1 MQALP
6 PPSKLRVWIENA
18 PVGNLEGPDPYVFAY
33 RPDLAASL
41 AVSLTMPVR
50 LQSWTDHRALH
61 PIFQMNLPEG
71 AMLIAIRQAI
81 AKIAR
86 TDDLSLLQILG
97 GYQTGRNRFTS
108 ADPKPPQPAATPE
121 ALDDILKYPDT
132 EELFHDLM
140 GRYLLQS
147 GISGVQPKVM
157 IDARERATLRSS
169 SYIVKSWGGD
179 YPHLAANEYFCMTA
193 VKRSGLPTPEFY
205 LSKDGRLFVMK
216 RFDLT
221 EEGRN
226 LGFEDMCVL
235 QGAGADGK
243 YDSTCERVIKSIN
256 SYVSPQH
263 RGVAREIFFQS
274 LLLSVALRNGDGHL
288 KNYGVIYDDPM
299 GNDIRLAPI
308 YDVVTTTAYIPRDIP
323 ALSLGGSK
331 KWWSGAALRAFGV
344 SHCGLSQGKIG
355 RIFDAVTA
363 AVMETRGD
371 VRRYADE
378 HPGFR
383 DTAVR
388 MEAEWEK
395 GLETLKK

>member
-1 MQALP
+1 MEALHS
-6 PPSKLRVWIENA
+6 SKLKVWIENTPA
-18 PVGNLEGPDPYVFAY
+18 GNLEGPNPYVFAY
-33 RPDLAASL
+33 IPDLADSQS
-41 AVSLTMPVR
+41 VSLTMPVR
-50 LQSWTDHRALH
+50 LQSWTDPRALH

-86 TDDLSLLQILG
+86 TDDLSLLRILG

-108 ADPKPPQPAATPE
+108 SDQKLPQPVAPTE
-121 ALDDILKYPDT
+121 SLDDILKCPDT

-147 GISGVQPKVM
+147 GISGVQPKV
-157 IDARERATLRSS
+157 IINASERTTIRSS

-179 YPHLAANEYFCMTA
+179 YPYLAANEYFCMTA

-205 LSKDGRLFVMK
+205 LSEDGRLFVMK

-221 EEGRN
+221 EENRN

-235 QGAGADGK
+235 QGTGSDGK

-263 RGVAREIFFQS
+263 RGKAREIFFQS

-288 KNYGVIYDDPM
+288 KNYGIIYDDPM
-299 GNDIRLAPI
+299 GNDTRLAPI
-308 YDVVTTTAYIPRDIP
+308 YDVVTTTAYIKRDIP

-331 KWWSGAALRAFGV
+331 KWWSGAVLRAFGV
-344 SHCGLSQGKIG
+344 SHCGLSQGNIG
-355 RIFDAVTA
+355 RIFDLVTA
-363 AVMETRGD
+363 AVTETMSD

-383 DTAVR
+383 NTAAS
-388 MEAEWEK
+388 MEIEWEK
-395 GLETLKK
+395 GLETLK

>member
-1 MQALP
+1 
-6 PPSKLRVWIENA
+6 
-18 PVGNLEGPDPYVFAY
+18 
-33 RPDLAASL
+33 
-41 AVSLTMPVR
+41 
-50 LQSWTDHRALH
+50 
-61 PIFQMNLPEG
+61 MNLPEG

-108 ADPKPPQPAATPE
+108 ADQKPPQPAAASET
-121 ALDDILKYPDT
+121 LDDILKYPDT
-132 EELFHDLM
+132 EELFRDLM
-140 GRYLLQS
+140 DRYLLQS
-147 GISGVQPKVM
+147 GISGAQPKVM
-157 IDARERATLRSS
+157 IDVRERATLRSS

-179 YPHLAANEYFCMTA
+179 YPQLAANEYFCMTA

-205 LSKDGRLFVMK
+205 LSEDGRLFVMK

-235 QGAGADGK
+235 QGAGANDK

-263 RGVAREIFFQS
+263 RGTAREIFFQS

-288 KNYGVIYDDPM
+288 KNYGVIYDDPL

-308 YDVVTTTAYIPRDIP
+308 YDVVTTTPYIPRDIP

-331 KWWSGAALRAFGV
+331 KWWSGAALRAFGL

-355 RIFDAVTA
+355 RNFDAVTA

-378 HPGFR
+378 HPAFQ
-383 DTAVR
+383 DIAAR

-395 GLETLKK
+395 GLETLRK

>member
-1 MQALP
+1 MQALH
-6 PPSKLRVWIENA
+6 PSRLKVWIENT

-41 AVSLTMPVR
+41 SVSLTMPVR
-50 LQSWTDHRALH
+50 LQSWTDPRALH

-71 AMLIAIRQAI
+71 AMLIAVRQAI

-97 GYQTGRNRFTS
+97 GYHTGRNRFTS
-108 ADPKPPQPAATPE
+108 ADQKPTQPSATPE

-140 GRYLLQS
+140 DRYLLQS

-157 IDARERATLRSS
+157 INTRDRTTLRSS

-179 YPHLAANEYFCMTA
+179 YPNLAANEYFCMTA

-205 LSKDGRLFVMK
+205 LSEDGRLFVMK

-221 EEGRN
+221 EEGGN

-235 QGAGADGK
+235 QGTGTDGK
-243 YDSTCERVIKSIN
+243 YDSTCERVVKSIN
-256 SYVSPQH
+256 SYISPQH
-263 RGVAREIFFQS
+263 RGEAKEIFFQS
-274 LLLSVALRNGDGHL
+274 ILLSVALRNGDGHL

-299 GNDIRLAPI
+299 GNNIRLAPI

-331 KWWSGAALRAFGV
+331 KWWSKATLRAFGV
-344 SHCGLSQGKIG
+344 SHCGLSKSKIEKT
-355 RIFDAVTA
+355 FNAVTF
-363 AVMETRGD
+363 AVTETMSD
-371 VRRYADE
+371 IRRYADE
-378 HPGFR
+378 HPEFR
-383 DTAVR
+383 NIAAK
-388 MEAEWEK
+388 MEIEWGK
-395 GLETLKK
+395 GLETLRSC

>member
-1 MQALP
+1 MP
-6 PPSKLRVWIENA
+6 EPSPTSRLTVWIENTPA
-18 PVGNLEGPDPYVFAY
+18 GILEGPDPYVFAY

-50 LQSWTDHRALH
+50 LQSWTDRALH

-97 GYQTGRNRFTS
+97 GNQTGRNRFTS
-108 ADPKPPQPAATPE
+108 ADPKPPQPPPPPE

-132 EELFHDLM
+132 QELFRDLM
-140 GRYLLQS
+140 DRYLLQS

-157 IDARERATLRSS
+157 IDARDRTTLRSF
-169 SYIVKSWGGD
+169 SYIVKSWDSD
-179 YPHLAANEYFCMTA
+179 YPDLAANEYFCMTA

-205 LSKDGRLFVMK
+205 LSEDGRLFVMK
-216 RFDLT
+216 RFDLAAD
-221 EEGRN
+221 GRN

-235 QGAGADGK
+235 QGAGTDGK
-243 YDSTCERVIKSIN
+243 YDSTCERVVKSIN
-256 SYVSPQH
+256 SFVSPQH
-263 RGVAREIFFQS
+263 RGAAREIFFQS

-288 KNYGVIYDDPM
+288 KNYGVIYDDPLS
-299 GNDIRLAPI
+299 NDIRLAPV

-331 KWWSGAALRAFGV
+331 KWWNAAALRAFGV
-344 SHCGLSQGKIG
+344 AHCGLSQGKIG
-355 RIFDAVTA
+355 RIFTAVTA
-363 AVMETRGD
+363 AVIQTLGD
-371 VRRYADE
+371 VRHYAGE
-378 HPGFR
+378 HPSFR
-383 DTAVR
+383 DTAAR
-388 MEAEWEK
+388 MGAEWQK
-395 GLETLKK
+395 GLETLMD

>member
-1 MQALP
+1 MSS
-6 PPSKLRVWIENA
+6 PSPLRLRVWIEDT
-18 PVGNLEGPDPYVFAY
+18 PVGNIEGPDPYVFAY
-33 RPDLAASL
+33 RADLADSL

-50 LQSWTDHRALH
+50 LQSWTDRMLH

-108 ADPKPPQPAATPE
+108 ADQKPPKPAATLE
-121 ALDDILKYPDT
+121 TLEDILKYPDT

-140 GRYLLQS
+140 DRYLLQS

-157 IDARERATLRSS
+157 IDARERSTLRSS
-169 SYIVKSWGGD
+169 SYIVKSWDGN

-193 VKRSGLPTPEFY
+193 VKRSGLPTPEFH
-205 LSKDGRLFVMK
+205 LSEDRRLFVMK

-221 EEGRN
+221 EEGGN
-226 LGFEDMCVL
+226 LGFEDLCVL
-235 QGAGADGK
+235 QGLGADGK
-243 YDSTCERVIKSIN
+243 YDSTCERVVKSIN

-263 RGVAREIFFQS
+263 RGRAREIFFQS

-288 KNYGVIYDDPM
+288 KNYGVLYDDPTA
-299 GNDIRLAPI
+299 NNIRMAPI

-331 KWWSGAALRAFGV
+331 KWWSATVLRAFGV
-344 SHCGLSQGKIG
+344 SHCGLTPVKIAQ
-355 RIFDAVTA
+355 IFDAVTA
-363 AVMETRGD
+363 AVMETLEEI
-371 VRRYADE
+371 RRYAGE
-378 HPGFR
+378 HTAFR
-383 DTAVR
+383 NIAAR

-395 GLETLKK
+395 GLETLRK

>member
-6 PPSKLRVWIENA
+6 SSKLRVWIENTPA
-18 PVGNLEGPDPYVFAY
+18 GNLEGPDPYVFAY
-33 RPDLAASL
+33 LPNLAASL

-50 LQSWTDHRALH
+50 LQSWTDPWALH

-97 GYQTGRNRFTS
+97 GYQTGRNRFTLADQKLPQS
-108 ADPKPPQPAATPE
+108 AASPE

-132 EELFHDLM
+132 EELFRDLM

-157 IDARERATLRSS
+157 INARDRATFRSS

-179 YPHLAANEYFCMTA
+179 YPYLAANEYFCMTA

-205 LSKDGRLFVMK
+205 LSEDGRLFVMK

-221 EEGRN
+221 EDGGN

-235 QGAGADGK
+235 QGTGTDGK
-243 YDSTCERVIKSIN
+243 YDSTYERVVKSIN

-263 RGVAREIFFQS
+263 RGEAREIFFQS
-274 LLLSVALRNGDGHL
+274 LLISVALRNGDGHL
-288 KNYGVIYDDPM
+288 KNYGVIYDDLM
-299 GNDIRLAPI
+299 GNNIRLAPI

-331 KWWSGAALRAFGV
+331 KWWNGAALRAFGV
-344 SHCGLSQGKIG
+344 SHCGLSQGNIG
-355 RIFDAVTA
+355 KIFDLVTA
-363 AVMETRGD
+363 AVTETLSD
-371 VRRYADE
+371 IRRYADE

-383 DTAVR
+383 NTAAK
-388 MEAEWEK
+388 MEIEWGK
-395 GLETLKK
+395 GLETLRDL